1 MISVFDSWKDEVQPG
16 LFNIFVGDDSGDGH
30 GHCFRTTIAWPDFVP
45 EFSHKEMKERFNEML
60 TKGDEILQTQLLSLC
75 SAYGD
80 SEIPM
85 SYINRLLGYIEDM
98 GYIDEADSIRKEVAL
113 SSDLDTY
120 YADSCTW
127 VYLILWHAIVG
138 NGHFIPFKIV
148 NIVEVDGG
156 GYGFF
161 S

>member
-1 MISVFDSWKDEVQPG
+1 
-16 LFNIFVGDDSGDGH
+16 
-30 GHCFRTTIAWPDFVP
+30 
-45 EFSHKEMKERFNEML
+45 MKERFNEML
-60 TKGDEILQTQLLSLC
+60 TKGDGILQTQLLSLC

-113 SSDLDTY
+113 SSDPEIY

-138 NGHFIPFKIV
+138 HGHFIPFKIV